1 MIIYYNVPET
11 WCITDIIVVFDFGQF
26 FALIAQKL
34 KIKGNQT
41 MKFGQLIEK
50 YCEENEAGK
59 LVPDYFSFF
68 KKPFY

>member
-1 MIIYYNVPET
+1 MVHNRYNCCFLFWAILCPFT
-11 WCITDIIVVFDFGQF
+11 P
-26 FALIAQKL
+26 LIAQKL

-59 LVPDYFSFF
+59 LVPDYFLFF